1 MNTNTH
7 KVTVG
12 KVVQYL
18 ILILMFLLLVGPFV
32 WELSLSF
39 KGKGDNVYAVPPYLM
54 PKTPTLENYISV
66 FKQVPVFHYMLNTLV
81 VCLISIFGNVVFST
95 MAGYALGRLK
105 WRGRGLVFTMFMG
118 TMVIPIEGVMISQFL
133 IIRSIHLQNTLLAV
147 ALPGLCGAINILLM
161 TNAFRSI
168 PMELEEAAMVDGAN
182 LWQRF
187 FHICVPQVKGT
198 MTVVGI
204 FAFVGAW
211 NDFLWPL
218 IAISDES
225 KYTLTR
231 HEPTQGHVHPRSA
244 TDCRRRARLA
254 YPDHRLL
261 LLLPALLLP
270 WLGTGRTQGLS
281 GLEKRR
287 YSNEIRSQLHAVA
300 WLVPRMARPGLGRH
314 RQRSQADQRT
324 GYGPCAHL
332 PDLAVSAT

>member
-161 TNAFRSI
+161 TNAFESPHKVQMPVSSSEFSVCDHMI
-168 PMELEEAAMVDGAN
+168 SKFLN
-182 LWQRF
+182 L
-187 FHICVPQVKGT
+187 CYKLSYA
-198 MTVVGI
+198 VV
-204 FAFVGAW
+204 FNCCKLCLVNLSA
-211 NDFLWPL
+211 L
-218 IAISDES
+218 IISS
-225 KYTLTR
+225 
-231 HEPTQGHVHPRSA
+231 
-244 TDCRRRARLA
+244 C
-254 YPDHRLL
+254 LL
-261 LLLPALLLP
+261 
-270 WLGTGRTQGLS
+270 
-281 GLEKRR
+281 
-287 YSNEIRSQLHAVA
+287 
-300 WLVPRMARPGLGRH
+300 
-314 RQRSQADQRT
+314 
-324 GYGPCAHL
+324 
-332 PDLAVSAT
+332 

>member
-225 KYTLTR
+225 KYTLTLGMNR
-231 HEPTQGHVHPRSA
+231 LKGMFIQDPRLIAAGALVSVA
-244 TDCRRRARLA
+244 WNRADSRA
-254 YPDHRLL
+254 ER
-261 LLLPALLLP
+261 
-270 WLGTGRTQGLS
+270 TG
-281 GLEKRR
+281 KRR

>member
-54 PKTPTLENYISV
+54 PKTPTLDNYISV

-81 VCLISIFGNVVFST
+81 VCLI
-95 MAGYALGRLK
+95 
-105 WRGRGLVFTMFMG
+105 FTMFMG

-161 TNAFRSI
+161 TNAFKSI

-225 KYTLTR
+225 KYTLTLGMNR
-231 HEPTQGHVHPRSA
+231 LKGMFIQDPRLIA
-244 TDCRRRARLA
+244 AG
-254 YPDHRLL
+254 
-261 LLLPALLLP
+261 ALVSLIP
-270 WLGTGRTQGLS
+270 IIVFFCCFQRYFFR
-281 GLEKRR
+281 GLE
-287 YSNEIRSQLHAVA
+287 QG
-300 WLVPRMARPGLGRH
+300 GLKG
-314 RQRSQADQRT
+314 
-324 GYGPCAHL
+324 
-332 PDLAVSAT
+332 